1 MKSKKTIFASLIFL
15 LSLFSFLNGVIF
27 QHKKAY
33 ATNWNKLKIV
43 NQRCFQNRVDG
54 NYEKAIDY
62 CTQAIEIYSQNSGA
76 YFNRGF
82 ANEGLENYDAAIDDY
97 LRSIELD
104 TKISNQFAY
113 NNLALVY
120 AYQENYKEAL
130 KNIEI
135 AIRIKP
141 KDGLYIENR
150 GWINMEAGNYKQAE
164 KDYLNA
170 KQLYLKYKKT
180 RTYADCFR
188 KGKNP
193 NLEHCMLNTG
203 FYNNLGWIQ
212 KNLKK
217 YDLALDN
224 YNKSIKINSPEEDL
238 GYWIYSNRAD
248 VKYELGDKAGSCR
261 DYKTASSMG
270 DYDIQ
275 KWLGSWDGRWCRKM

>member
-43 NQRCFQNRVDG
+43 NERCFQNRVDG
-54 NYEKAIDY
+54 NYEKAVDY
-62 CTQAIEIYSQNSGA
+62 CTQAIKIYSQNSGA

-113 NNLALVY
+113 NNLALLY

-135 AIRIKP
+135 AIKIKP
-141 KDGLYIENR
+141 KDGLYVANR
-150 GWINMEAGNYKQAE
+150 GWINMVAGHYKQAE
-164 KDYLNA
+164 
-170 KQLYLKYKKT
+170 
-180 RTYADCFR
+180 
-188 KGKNP
+188 
-193 NLEHCMLNTG
+193 
-203 FYNNLGWIQ
+203 
-212 KNLKK
+212 
-217 YDLALDN
+217 
-224 YNKSIKINSPEEDL
+224 
-238 GYWIYSNRAD
+238 
-248 VKYELGDKAGSCR
+248 
-261 DYKTASSMG
+261 
-270 DYDIQ
+270 
-275 KWLGSWDGRWCRKM
+275 